1 MGRGEPGRNGRADDG
16 SEIAVLI
23 QKREREEG
31 DGGGQRGRTGAARN
45 KKMTATSTETER
57 VLSERVLSQT
67 QGGPR
72 NYTVL
77 THRAHTRATVWYP
90 SYQRKRAP
98 LSNEETGD

>member
-1 MGRGEPGRNGRADDG
+1 MWSPTAVLPRLEPAFNFAVRMGRGEPGRNGRADDG

-57 VLSERVLSQT
+57 VLSELCALTNIRNRTERVASQ
-67 QGGPR
+67 
-72 NYTVL
+72 V
-77 THRAHTRATVWYP
+77 
-90 SYQRKRAP
+90 
-98 LSNEETGD
+98 